1 MPVPKNITREH
12 VFQAIIKI
20 LIEGEPDRRKSTINY
35 LIYEGREFSPKLVL
49 SWANLFV
56 NGEEIDNDPKNY
68 QAEIAS
74 DYLIKLGFTIRKVPK
89 NN

>member
-20 LIEGEPDRRKSTINY
+20 DREGVPPGRGIRTNA
-35 LIYEGREFSPKLVL
+35 LVYEGFEYPVKLAL

-56 NGEEIDNDPKNY
+56 NGEEIDNDPANF
-68 QAEIAS
+68 QADMACE
-74 DYLIKLGFTIRKVPK
+74 YLIGLGFTIRRV
-89 NN
+89 